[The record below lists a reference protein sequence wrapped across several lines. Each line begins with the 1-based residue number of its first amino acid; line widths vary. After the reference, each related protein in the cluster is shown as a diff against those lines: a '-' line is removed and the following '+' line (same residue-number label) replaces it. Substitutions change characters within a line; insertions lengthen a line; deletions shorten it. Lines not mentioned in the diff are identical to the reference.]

1 MTGKGAMDRRN
12 ILGLM
17 AGKALGA
24 RLLAAGRLL
33 GGGLLAVLSG
43 KAHAADAGTIYLNAY
58 ATAGAEPSFGVAALD
73 GVGKLLF
80 TTATPGRAHGIVPR
94 PGIAEAAVFARRPGR
109 WFQTLSLTDGTP
121 GPLVRA
127 PDDRRFTGH
136 GDYSADGRILYVAE
150 DDVPREEGAIGIY
163 DATDGYRRIGAI
175 PTHGLG
181 PHELILMR
189 DGTTLAIANGGVIT
203 HPDTGR
209 AKLNLDSM
217 DSSLTYVEAAT
228 GTLLDKVRLPEEHA
242 NLGVRHIA
250 LLEDGGIAFGVQ
262 DERPIGM
269 LQPLTGAHR
278 PGSGAVRLF
287 DTPEDVLSRMQGYIG
302 SVASD
307 GTTVAAS
314 SPMGGVIGLWD
325 AASGTWLGS
334 TALADGCGLAPNG
347 DGYLATSGLG
357 VIEPVSNSAAAGPE
371 RRAPAFRWDNHL
383 TRRVA

>member
-1 MTGKGAMDRRN
+1 MAVDRRN
-12 ILGLM
+12 ILS
-17 AGKALGA
+17 
-24 RLLAAGRLL
+24 LLAGRVFGGRVLSGAGLS
-33 GGGLLAVLSG
+33 GGLLAVLRG
-43 KAHAADAGTIYLNAY
+43 KAHAADADTLYLNAY

-73 GVGKLLF
+73 RTGKVLF
-80 TTATPGRAHGIVPR
+80 TTATPGRAHGIMPR
-94 PGIAEAAVFARRPGR
+94 PGMAEAAVFARRPGR
-109 WFQTLSLTDGTP
+109 WFQTLSLADGTP
-121 GPLVRA
+121 GPVVRA

-136 GDYSADGRILYVAE
+136 GDYSADGRTLFVAE
-150 DDVPREEGAIGIY
+150 DDVLREEGAIGIY
-163 DATDGYRRIGAI
+163 DATDNYRRIGAI

-228 GTLLDKVRLPEEHA
+228 GKLLDKVRLPEEHA
-242 NLGVRHIA
+242 NLGMRHIA
-250 LLEDGGIAFGVQ
+250 LLDDGGIAFGVQ

-278 PGSGAVRLF
+278 PGGGAIRLF

-307 GTTVAAS
+307 GRTVAAS
-314 SPMGGVIGLWD
+314 SPMGGIIGLWD
-325 AASGTWLGS
+325 AASGAWLGS

-357 VIEPVSNSAAAGPE
+357 VIEPVSASAEAGPE
-371 RRAPAFRWDNHL
+371 RKAPAFRWDNHL

>member
-1 MTGKGAMDRRN
+1 MAVDRRN
-12 ILGLM
+12 LLGLL
-17 AGKALGA
+17 AG
-24 RLLAAGRLL
+24 RSFCGRLL
-33 GGGLLAVLSG
+33 GGRMIGGLLAALTG
-43 KAHAADAGTIYLNAY
+43 KAHAADAGTLYLNAY
-58 ATAGAEPSFGVAALD
+58 ATAGAEPSYGVAALD
-73 GVGKLLF
+73 RSGKLLF

-121 GPLVRA
+121 GPVVRA

-150 DDVPREEGAIGIY
+150 DDVLREEGAIGIY
-163 DATDGYRRIGAI
+163 DATDNYRRVGII

-181 PHELILMR
+181 PHELILMH
-189 DGTTLAIANGGVIT
+189 DGTTLAVANGGVIT

-228 GTLLDKVRLPEEHA
+228 GKLLDKVRLPEEHT
-242 NLGVRHIA
+242 NLGMRHIA
-250 LLEDGGIAFGVQ
+250 LLDDGGIAFGVQ
-262 DERPIGM
+262 DERPMGM
-269 LQPLTGAHR
+269 IQPLTGAHR
-278 PGSGAVRLF
+278 PGSGAIRLF

-307 GTTVAAS
+307 GKTVAAS
-314 SPMGGVIGLWD
+314 SPIGGIIGLWN
-325 AASGTWLGS
+325 AADGAWLGS

-357 VIEPVSNSAAAGPE
+357 VIEPVTINAEAGPE
-371 RRAPAFRWDNHL
+371 RKAPAFRWDNHL

>member
-1 MTGKGAMDRRN
+1 MTGNGAMGRRN
-12 ILGLM
+12 LLGVL

-24 RLLAAGRLL
+24 RLLAGGRLL

-43 KAHAADAGTIYLNAY
+43 KAHAGAAGTIYLNAY

-73 GVGKLLF
+73 GTGKLLF

-109 WFQTLSLTDGTP
+109 WFQTLSLADGTP
-121 GPLVRA
+121 GPVVRA

-163 DATDGYRRIGAI
+163 DATDGYHRIGAI

-181 PHELILMR
+181 PHELILMH
-189 DGTTLAIANGGVIT
+189 DGTTLAVANGGVIT

-228 GTLLDKVRLPEEHA
+228 GTLLDKVHLPEEHA
-242 NLGVRHIA
+242 NLGIRHIA

-278 PGSGAVRLF
+278 PGGAIRLF

-325 AASGTWLGS
+325 AGSGAWLGS

-357 VIEPVSNSAAAGPE
+357 VIETVSKTAAAGPE